1 MNTTEQ
7 QLFAQVVVALQR
19 IANSLEKIATQNE
32 QQEVVDKTRE
42 KYEI

>member
-7 QLFAQVVVALQR
+7 QLFAQVVVALQK

-32 QQEVVDKTRE
+32 QQEAVYMTKEGEV
-42 KYEI
+42 